1 MIIARDDLKYVA
13 HLARLHL
20 SDKEIEHFTAQLE
33 GILQYIN
40 KLKQVDI
47 ADVEPTSHVFPQK
60 NIFRQDELKPSLPVK
75 EVLKNAPS
83 KEQDFFK
90 VPKVIE

>member
-1 MIIARDDLKYVA
+1 MISRDDLKYVA

-20 SDKEIEHFTAQLE
+20 SEKEIAHFTGQLE
-33 GILQYIN
+33 AILKYIN

-47 ADVEPTSHVFPQK
+47 SGVEPTSHVFPQK
-60 NIFRQDELKPSLPVK
+60 NIFREDSLKPSLPVK

-83 KEQDFFK
+83 KQADFFK

>member
-1 MIIARDDLKYVA
+1 MIAKNDLKYVA

-20 SDKEIEHFTAQLE
+20 SEKEIVHFTAQLE
-33 GILQYIN
+33 GILKYIN

-47 ADVEPTSHVFPQK
+47 TNIEPTSHVFPQK
-60 NIFRQDELKPSLPVK
+60 NIYRQDELKPSLPTK

-83 KEQDFFK
+83 KERDFFK

>member
-1 MIIARDDLKYVA
+1 MITRDDLKYVA
-13 HLARLHL
+13 HLARLNL
-20 SDKEIEHFTAQLE
+20 SDKELENFTGQLE
-33 GILQYIN
+33 EILRYIN

-47 ADVEPTSHVFPQK
+47 NGIEPTSHVFPQK
-60 NIFRQDELKPSLPVK
+60 NIYREDQLKPSLPTK

-83 KEQDFFK
+83 KQGDFFK

>member
-1 MIIARDDLKYVA
+1 MISKDDLKYVA

-20 SDKEIEHFTAQLE
+20 PEKEIEHFTVQLE
-33 GILQYIN
+33 EILKYIN

-47 ADVEPTSHVFPQK
+47 TNIEPTSHVFPQK
-60 NIFRQDELKPSLPVK
+60 NVFRQDELKPSLPIK

-83 KEQDFFK
+83 KEGDFFK

>member
-1 MIIARDDLKYVA
+1 MISSDDLKYVA

-20 SDKEIEHFTAQLE
+20 SEKEIEHFTSQLE
-33 GILQYIN
+33 GILKYIN

-47 ADVEPTSHVFPQK
+47 TGVEPTSHVFPQK

-75 EVLKNAPS
+75 EALKNAPS
-83 KEQDFFK
+83 KDRDFFK